1 MVRRKEMNPTEIETL
16 RNYFLNICHDIKTPL
31 NVIIGISSLAKNYL
45 DNPEKISQYLS
56 KIESTSYYLFELV
69 NDLLDLYKIENKQ
82 MILREEKFNIN
93 DLVSSINTLIAPLLQ
108 DKQQNFKYEINI
120 AEENQN
126 IIGDQL
132 KLKQILINLLSN
144 AIKYTAVG
152 GNIELSIDQVR
163 TDNETVFLKFR
174 VIDNGIGMSKDFMKR
189 IYEPFTHSNEVS
201 YGRNSTGLG
210 LYLTKN
216 LVTLMKGSIMIDS
229 EPKVGT
235 VVTVNLPF
243 RLTKTNNQT
252 DENCVSLD
260 SFDFSNKRILLVED
274 NEDLANIT
282 IEILKKSGVDID
294 YAKDGLEA
302 LRLFE
307 SSDPGYYNAIL
318 MDVKMPVIDGNNATK
333 LIRDSK
339 HSDSREIVI
348 IGVTGN
354 VLSKDLEESIDAGLN
369 GYITKPI
376 NYPDLFL
383 LLEKHFTQQ

>member
-1 MVRRKEMNPTEIETL
+1 
-16 RNYFLNICHDIKTPL
+16 
-31 NVIIGISSLAKNYL
+31 
-45 DNPEKISQYLS
+45 
-56 KIESTSYYLFELV
+56 
-69 NDLLDLYKIENKQ
+69 
-82 MILREEKFNIN
+82 
-93 DLVSSINTLIAPLLQ
+93 
-108 DKQQNFKYEINI
+108 
-120 AEENQN
+120 
-126 IIGDQL
+126 
-132 KLKQILINLLSN
+132 
-144 AIKYTAVG
+144 
-152 GNIELSIDQVR
+152 
-163 TDNETVFLKFR
+163 
-174 VIDNGIGMSKDFMKR
+174 MSKDFMKR
-189 IYEPFTHSNEVS
+189 IFEPFTHSNEVS

-354 VLSKDLEESIDAGLN
+354 VLSKDLEESIDAGMN